1 VSKAP
6 PPPLPSPDDYL
17 PLLGYDHVGEQRTPV
32 SYTIPEDVKQRLNGA
47 VRFAGDTGSIAN
59 VESQTDVVRVAAHK
73 HVAVLEG
80 KYNDGAPFPPPE
92 SSARGRGADYS
103 GHWVKIGANIPVSL
117 HRRILGAV
125 QFVKDND
132 LTLIGASTNRFIAA
146 ALDAYLTEL
155 EHEHHNGKAFRDP
168 RKRLPRGRTAGR

>member
-6 PPPLPSPDDYL
+6 PPPLPSPDDYA

-32 SYTIPEDVKQRLNGA
+32 SYTIPEDIKQRLNGA
-47 VRFAGDTGSIAN
+47 VRFAGDTGIIPQ

-73 HVAVLEG
+73 HVAVLEE
-80 KYNDGAPFPPPE
+80 KYNDGEPFPLPE
-92 SSARGRGADYS
+92 SSARGRGSDYQ
-103 GHWVKIGANIPVSL
+103 GRWVKIGANIPLSL

-125 QFVKDND
+125 QFAKDND
-132 LTLIGASTNRFIAA
+132 LISVGPSTNRFIAA

-155 EHEHHNGKAFRDP
+155 ERDHHGGKPFRDP
-168 RKRLPRGRTAGR
+168 RKRLPRGRIAGG